1 MHKKRK
7 KISIFFFSL
16 LLLILIF
23 CGTLFYS
30 FYIEPF
36 RLTLDTVCLQSS
48 LSEEIRIVQVSDIQ
62 ISDNYTTEHFE
73 KVVQAV
79 NRQNP
84 DIILFTG
91 DLYENYALYHDN
103 EGLIS
108 LLSEMDARYG
118 KFAIWGNRDYGGG
131 AIREYETILS
141 QGGFQLLTNA
151 SVSIP
156 VNDADTIFLA
166 GLDDTLLGEPDMAPI
181 LEQMPPDDNAYT
193 VLMTHEP
200 DPAEQYAEL
209 GFDLIV
215 SGHSHGGQVNIPFF
229 PTMTTTLGEKYIDGL
244 YQLSDQTQ
252 LYVNT
257 GIGTSRIPV
266 RFRVPPEI
274 SLLVLEPNS

>member
-1 MHKKRK
+1 M
-7 KISIFFFSL
+7 
-16 LLLILIF
+16 
-23 CGTLFYS
+23 
-30 FYIEPF
+30 
-36 RLTLDTVCLQSS
+36 
-48 LSEEIRIVQVSDIQ
+48 QVSDIQ

-73 KVVQAV
+73 KVVRAV

-91 DLYENYALYHDN
+91 DLYENYAFYHDN

-108 LLSEMDARYG
+108 LLSEMNARYG
-118 KFAIWGNRDYGGG
+118 KFAVWGNRDYGGG

-141 QGGFQLLTNA
+141 QGGFHLLTNA
-151 SVSIP
+151 SVSLP
-156 VNDADTIFLA
+156 VNDTDTIFLA

-181 LEQMPPDDNAYT
+181 LEQMPSDDNTYAI
-193 VLMTHEP
+193 LMTHEP
-200 DPAEQYAEL
+200 DTAQQYAEL

-244 YQLSDQTQ
+244 YQLNDQTH